1 MLSLERLRV
10 LHAIATYG
18 SVRGAADVLQVTTSA
33 VSQQMSKLEREL
45 GQRLVER
52 NGRGVRLT
60 DAAVL
65 LVKHADRII
74 SVVAEAEADFE
85 AHRGVVVGQLGLAAF
100 PTAARGL
107 VPATLRALACQHP
120 RLAVQ
125 LWELEPEGSL
135 PMVARGDLDLALV
148 QEWSSAPLA
157 VPDGLTKTRLL
168 DDVLELALAADHP
181 LALAGK
187 KVVAL
192 TELADATWIS
202 GPRASIC
209 HEWLMLTLRAHGI
222 EPRVVHHVGEF
233 QTQLALVAAGLGVCV
248 LPRLGREPL
257 PGDVRIVGVRPGLSR
272 QVFAVWRADAARR
285 PAIRAVVAALRTVV
299 ATSSPRAR

>member
-18 SVRGAADVLQVTTSA
+18 SVRGAADVLRVTTSA

-85 AHRGVVVGQLGLAAF
+85 AHRGVVVGQLALAAF

-107 VPATLRALACQHP
+107 MPATLRALPAQHP
-120 RLAVQ
+120 RLEVQ
-125 LWELEPEGSL
+125 LAELDPEASL
-135 PMVARGDLDLALV
+135 PMVARGDLDLVIA

-157 VPDGLTKTRLL
+157 LPDGVVKSRLL
-168 DDVLELALAADHP
+168 EDGLELAL
-181 LALAGK
+181 
-187 KVVAL
+187 
-192 TELADATWIS
+192 
-202 GPRASIC
+202 
-209 HEWLMLTLRAHGI
+209 
-222 EPRVVHHVGEF
+222 
-233 QTQLALVAAGLGVCV
+233 
-248 LPRLGREPL
+248 
-257 PGDVRIVGVRPGLSR
+257 
-272 QVFAVWRADAARR
+272 
-285 PAIRAVVAALRTVV
+285 
-299 ATSSPRAR
+299 

>member
-18 SVRGAADVLQVTTSA
+18 SVRGAADVLRVTTSA
-33 VSQQMSKLEREL
+33 VSQQMSKLEREV

-85 AHRGVVVGQLGLAAF
+85 AHRGVVVGQLATAAF

-107 VPATLRALACQHP
+107 MPATLRALAAQHP
-120 RLAVQ
+120 RLEVQ
-125 LWELEPEGSL
+125 LAELDPEASL
-135 PMVARGDLDLALV
+135 PMVARGDLDLVIV
-148 QEWSSAPLA
+148 QEWSNAPLPL
-157 VPDGLTKTRLL
+157 PDGVVKSRLL
-168 DDVLELALAADHP
+168 EDGLELALAADHP
-181 LALAGK
+181 LACKKALALEELAG
-187 KVVAL
+187 
-192 TELADATWIS
+192 EPWIS

-209 HEWLMLTLRAHGI
+209 HDWLLATLRAQGI
-222 EPRVVHHVGEF
+222 EPRMMHHVSEF
-233 QTQLALVAAGLGVCV
+233 QTQLALVAAGLGVAV
-248 LPRLGREPL
+248 LPRLGRDLVPA
-257 PGDVRIVGVRPGLSR
+257 GVRVVAVRPALSR
-272 QVFAVWRADAARR
+272 QVFAVWRADGARR
-285 PAIRAVVAALRTVV
+285 PAIRAAVQVLRAVVAA
-299 ATSSPRAR
+299 RA

>member
-60 DAAVL
+60 DAAML

-85 AHRGVVVGQLGLAAF
+85 AHRGVVVGRLAMAAF

-107 VPATLRALACQHP
+107 LPATLKALAGAHP
-120 RLAVQ
+120 RLQVQ
-125 LWELEPEGSL
+125 LSELEPEASL
-135 PMVARGDLDLALV
+135 PMVARGDLDLVLV

-157 VPDGLTKTRLL
+157 IADGLTKTRLL
-168 DDVLELALAADHP
+168 DDVLELALAADH
-181 LALAGK
+181 ALACK

-192 TELADATWIS
+192 EELAEEPWIS

-209 HEWLMLTLRAHGI
+209 HDWLILTLRAHGI
-222 EPRVVHHVGEF
+222 EPRTVHHVGEF

-257 PGDVRIVGVRPGLSR
+257 PGDVHIVGVRPALSR

-285 PAIRAVVAALRTVV
+285 PAIRAVVQSLRAVV
-299 ATSSPRAR
+299 AARR